1 MLKFQLQFWQLLKD
15 RLDLKVLYIQLTFIK
30 ILHRTVLEHFSRF
43 HWKKQEAYVD
53 LIVRI
58 HNRLEKSKKPT
69 LIWLL
74 GFMNRLEDGFR
85 KELNGQ
91 PLIPKLV
98 KTSLKVFGILSGS
111 PGNPENI
118 IILINPKSCNWGRFI
133 EAISYD

>member
-74 GFMNRLEDGFR
+74 GFMNRLEVR
-85 KELNGQ
+85 
-91 PLIPKLV
+91 
-98 KTSLKVFGILSGS
+98 SLHWSD
-111 PGNPENI
+111 
-118 IILINPKSCNWGRFI
+118 C
-133 EAISYD
+133 